1 MKYVIECEGSVYG
14 PFEPDADKSGQRGDE
29 RAAAWA
35 LDHCAGRNWRCRP
48 LREPS
53 GGHS

>member
-14 PFEPDADKSGQRGDE
+14 PFENDE

-35 LDHCAGRNWRCRP
+35 LNHCAGRDWRCRP
-48 LREPS
+48 LREPA
-53 GGHS
+53 GGHA

>member
-14 PFEPDADKSGQRGDE
+14 PFENDLLASN
-29 RAAAWA
+29 WA
-35 LDHCAGRNWRCRP
+35 LKHCAGRSWRCRP
-48 LREPS
+48 LREPA